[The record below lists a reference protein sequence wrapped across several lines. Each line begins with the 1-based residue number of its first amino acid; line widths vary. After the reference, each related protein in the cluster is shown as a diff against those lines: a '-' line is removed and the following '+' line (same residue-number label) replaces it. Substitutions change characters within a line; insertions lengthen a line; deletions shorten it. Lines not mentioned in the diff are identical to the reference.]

1 MQEYYRI
8 PLSLDRPEPFFFN
21 TFMHKRFHQHPL
33 LNIFLIVFGC
43 LAFFLVGCSDSGMS
57 MDKSVYASADM
68 PGEAFAQKDIE
79 SNDSFG
85 GEAGEDGSSGIASEL
100 PNPADRKI
108 IYVTEIRLVL
118 KETSFEDFEKDI
130 AKLIKDNSA
139 YQSEVTF
146 NRNRGERR
154 TGRWVVRVPVDLYQ
168 AFLVGVKDLG
178 VPEEVQESA
187 SDVTAEYVDLEARIA
202 NQKRLEQRILSVLD
216 EVQGKISD
224 VLEVEKQL
232 ARVRETVERLEG
244 QMRYLKD
251 RVSMTTVTVHVRE
264 DEDYQPPQA
273 LSFGGSIAD
282 VWHNSIDAMV
292 VFFKGVVLSL
302 VAIVPWLVVAMVAGY
317 IFYRILRRLG
327 AKRRESIPPKV
338 S

>member
-1 MQEYYRI
+1 
-8 PLSLDRPEPFFFN
+8 
-21 TFMHKRFHQHPL
+21 MHKRSPQYSL
-33 LNIFLIVFGC
+33 LHISIILFGVLSFL
-43 LAFFLVGCSDSGMS
+43 LVGCSSESKMS
-57 MDKSVYASADM
+57 IDEAMPSSAEM
-68 PGEAFAQKDIE
+68 PGKEDSATG
-79 SNDSFG
+79 NDPFG
-85 GEAGEDGSSGIASEL
+85 GGGGGESPSSTAEL
-100 PNPADRKI
+100 PKPSDRKI
-108 IYVTEIRLVL
+108 IYVSEIRLVL

-154 TGRWVVRVPVDLYQ
+154 AGSWVVRVPVAHYK
-168 AFLVGVKDLG
+168 AFLAGVKNLG
-178 VPEEVQESA
+178 VPEQMQESA

-216 EVQGKISD
+216 EVQGRISD

-264 DEDYQPPQA
+264 DEDYQPPQEPK
-273 LSFGGSIAD
+273 FGDSIAG
-282 VWHNSIDAMV
+282 VWENSIDAMIA
-292 VFFKGVVLSL
+292 FFKGVVLFV
-302 VAIVPWLVVAMVAGY
+302 VAIFPWLVLLLIVVFVL
-317 IFYRILRRLG
+317 IRLLRRMG
-327 AKRRESIPPKV
+327 AKRKARTPPSI
-338 S
+338 